1 MRSSALP
8 AIALVLTCGVAGASA
23 DGASQ
28 LPTAARSVTLPIR
41 GQVVA
46 AAPTIAKA
54 GAGRRTVAATI
65 DFCLS
70 NSDKCALSVNHLS
83 DGWERHFNAD
93 RLQATASTLKT
104 LVLIGYAEAVANG
117 RVASSDRSA
126 RSTIIPHKLMPR
138 DTWARFWSS
147 LDGGA
152 LAVAW
157 EDLGR
162 PSKVTPDQI
171 ARQMIAF
178 SDNAAPDWF
187 ISELG
192 DAAIQE
198 VVDTYVN
205 TAGHHD
211 RPRPINA
218 FFNTWVANP
227 DEEDIGPRM
236 LADYSGNDVGGYHNE
251 VASVFDDMHKKRY
264 MNRLRKVRC
273 FAPPWK
279 RAPAGCAP
287 VFGTSDEEVTA
298 LTQSHFSRSTSRTY
312 VNLMTRL
319 LSGDLLAD
327 DVDAVVRRHLE
338 SVLELPN
345 FSAVFS
351 RYGRKGG
358 SFGTNVLNW
367 TAYMHS
373 RETGAQIAFTMML
386 QNLVPGDIEAI
397 DVILLAEGIARSTA
411 SAALVRDMMPVG
423 PMLPEIVSQVGSV
436 QSAARS
442 GARRIDLTV
451 EVEVINTS
459 PHRARKQVEVAAYL
473 SADSV
478 FHKSRDVL
486 ISKAK
491 AGKLGAYGRKVVTLS
506 GATTVPVS
514 DKFLLVVVD
523 PNGKL
528 EESVEDNNVAF
539 QRIR

>member
-1 MRSSALP
+1 MRRPVPPVIVLVVGMCSA
-8 AIALVLTCGVAGASA
+8 AGASA
-23 DGASQ
+23 NAASQ
-28 LPTAARSVTLPIR
+28 QWSAADRDSPIR
-41 GQVVA
+41 RQVIEPIA
-46 AAPTIAKA
+46 AIGHARAA
-54 GAGRRTVAATI
+54 SRTVAETI

-70 NSDKCALSVNHLS
+70 NSDKCALSVNHVT

-93 RLQATASTLKT
+93 RLQATASTVKT
-104 LVLIGYAEAVANG
+104 LVLIGYAEAVATG
-117 RVASSDRSA
+117 RVASSDRWA
-126 RSTIIPHKLMPR
+126 RSTITPHKLMPR

-152 LAVAW
+152 LEAAW

-162 PSKVTPDQI
+162 PSKVTPDQV

-192 DAAIQE
+192 DAAMQE

-236 LADYSGNDVGGYHNE
+236 LADYSGNDVGGYHDE
-251 VASVFDDMHKKRY
+251 VARVFADMHKKQY

-273 FAPPWK
+273 FAPPWQ

-287 VFGTSDEEVTA
+287 VFGSSAEEVTA

-312 VNLMTRL
+312 MNLMTRL

-338 SVLELPN
+338 WVLELPN

-386 QNLVPGDIEAI
+386 QNLVPGDIDAI
-397 DVILLAEGIARSTA
+397 DMILLAEGIARNTT
-411 SAALVRDMMPVG
+411 SAALLRDTVPVE
-423 PMLPEIVSQVGSV
+423 PMLPEIVSQVGDV
-436 QSAARS
+436 ETAERP
-442 GARRIDLTV
+442 GERGTDLSV

-459 PHRARKQVEVAAYL
+459 PHRARKKVEVAAYL
-473 SADSV
+473 SVDSV
-478 FHKSRDVL
+478 FQKSRDGLLDKTRV
-486 ISKAK
+486 
-491 AGKLGAYGRKVVTLS
+491 GKLGSYGRRVVTLS
-506 GATTVPVS
+506 GTAGTAVAG
-514 DKFLLVVVD
+514 KFLLVVVD
-523 PNGKL
+523 PNSKL
-528 EESVEDNNVAF
+528 KESVEDNNVAY
-539 QRIR
+539 QRVR